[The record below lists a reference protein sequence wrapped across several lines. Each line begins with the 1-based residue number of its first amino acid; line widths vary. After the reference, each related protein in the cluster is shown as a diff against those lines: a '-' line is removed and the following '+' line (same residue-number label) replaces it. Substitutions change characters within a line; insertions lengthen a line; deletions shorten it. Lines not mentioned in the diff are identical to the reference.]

1 MIRRAVLVAVPVAV
15 ALATPALSQGILE
28 ALFGFRSEPPPHF
41 YAPAQR
47 VSPYIRN
54 EYVPRRRE
62 VRRPEPI
69 PQPKYARLPRE
80 QAKSPVQ
87 ADSPIPLKPKP
98 MGEVENPVPKLLTD
112 STLRDGDIVV
122 FPDGPRVF
130 KGSPGHKHH
139 LKDFVAITQRS
150 VGPSTRKLLAAMK
163 IGPNDAWSTDI
174 TAPSKRI
181 ATRDVETTGSL
192 AKRKRP

>member
-1 MIRRAVLVAVPVAV
+1 MIRRAVLVAVPLAV

-41 YAPAQR
+41 YAPAPR
-47 VSPYIRN
+47 VSPYIRR
-54 EYVPRRRE
+54 EYAPRRRE

-80 QAKSPVQ
+80 EVRSPVQ
-87 ADSPIPLKPKP
+87 ARRVPLKPKP
-98 MGEVENPVPKLLTD
+98 IGEVENPLPKLLTD

-130 KGSPGHKHH
+130 RGSPGHKHQ
-139 LKDFVAITQRS
+139 LKDFVAITPRS
-150 VGPSTRKLLAAMK
+150 VAPATRKLLAAMK
-163 IGPNDAWSTDI
+163 IGPNDAWSQDI
-174 TAPSKRI
+174 SVGSKRI
-181 ATRDVETTGSL
+181 AAGDVETTGSVT
-192 AKRKRP
+192 KRKRP